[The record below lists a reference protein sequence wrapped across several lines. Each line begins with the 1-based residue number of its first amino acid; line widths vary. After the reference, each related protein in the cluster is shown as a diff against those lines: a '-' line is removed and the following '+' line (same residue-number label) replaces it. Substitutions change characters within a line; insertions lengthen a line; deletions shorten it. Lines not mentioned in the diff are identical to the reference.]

1 MQVGAYNSLP
11 PQPVSAPVQTRPNQ
25 QPADQQRPAENSSAP
40 AAESQTEGSP
50 ASGGPLELT
59 EAEQAQVRELQQ
71 RDREVRAHEMAHVAA
86 GGRYVT
92 KPATYDYQTGPDG
105 RRYAVGGE
113 VSIDTS
119 VPSDPQEALT
129 KAQIIERA
137 ALAPVEPSQ
146 QDYRVAAKA
155 RQMAADARSE
165 IAAERRE
172 ELRSDP
178 EGGPSASRD
187 GSEASP
193 ESGAESVSG
202 GELEPGPP
210 VIPFRLPLET
220 ADSLQPTSRLSLFA

>member
-1 MQVGAYNSLP
+1 MQVGAYNLLP
-11 PQPVSAPVQTRPNQ
+11 PQPVSAPAQPRANQ
-25 QPADQQRPAENSSAP
+25 QAADQRESEAQTSSTA
-40 AAESQTEGSP
+40 SQTDQTAPER
-50 ASGGPLELT
+50 GPLELT

-92 KPATYDYQTGPDG
+92 KPASYDYQTGPDG

-172 ELRSDP
+172 ELSNDS
-178 EGGPSASRD
+178 EAGASASP
-187 GSEASP
+187 SES
-193 ESGAESVSG
+193 
-202 GELEPGPP
+202 EPGTEPEVEP
-210 VIPFRLPLET
+210 GSAIAPFRLPLET
-220 ADSLQPTSRLSLFA
+220 AESMAPASRLSLFA

>member
-1 MQVGAYNSLP
+1 MIVGATNALP
-11 PQPVSAPVQTRPNQ
+11 PPLPVTNRRPPEQAPSAPDRNAGSVGAEEPGRSTEQT
-25 QPADQQRPAENSSAP
+25 
-40 AAESQTEGSP
+40 
-50 ASGGPLELT
+50 ASDRGPLELT

-92 KPATYDYQTGPDG
+92 KPASYEYQTGPDG

-155 RQMAADARSE
+155 RQMAADARRE
-165 IAAERRE
+165 IAAERLEATRA
-172 ELRSDP
+172 P
-178 EGGPSASRD
+178 EQAGATENDNDND
-187 GSEASP
+187 GDRAVGVDLAQRATNLPLATP
-193 ESGAESVSG
+193 ESVEPVSR
-202 GELEPGPP
+202 
-210 VIPFRLPLET
+210 F
-220 ADSLQPTSRLSLFA
+220 SLFA